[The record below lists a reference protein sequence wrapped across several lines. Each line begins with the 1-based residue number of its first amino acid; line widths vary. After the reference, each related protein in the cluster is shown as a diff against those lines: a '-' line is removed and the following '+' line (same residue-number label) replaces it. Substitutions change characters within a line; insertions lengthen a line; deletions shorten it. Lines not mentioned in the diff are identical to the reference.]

1 MTNTIAKRL
10 QIFIVAVISLGLLS
24 AGCTQREQN
33 TLDSTS
39 SLSNSEESLGTI
51 SKSIED
57 LNSKNNHLTKKLDE
71 LKAEIE
77 RNSNQ
82 KESLTT
88 ENTLQE
94 IKNKLALA
102 EADRK
107 RINALEAKVN
117 TLSSSFNSLNT
128 KNRDL
133 TMKLNVLSKGAE
145 RNSSQLSGIKKIFQE
160 SEQQSTPKYK
170 YTDEE
175 ESRKDL
181 IKKTQ
186 ENRKASLVEDLL
198 DKAINLYRQEK
209 YEDAIAKWNEAIA
222 LDPKRLE
229 AKFNIEIA
237 KDKINDKKIKDGL
250 KALRT
255 QKDR

>member
-10 QIFIVAVISLGLLS
+10 QILIVATISLGLLS
-24 AGCTQREQN
+24 VGCTQREQN

-39 SLSNSEESLGTI
+39 SLRNSEESLGTI

-57 LNSKNNHLTKKLDE
+57 LNSKNNNLTRKLDE
-71 LKAEIE
+71 LKTEIE
-77 RNSNQ
+77 RNNKQ
-82 KESLTT
+82 EESLAA

-94 IKNKLALA
+94 IKNRLALV

-107 RINALEAKVN
+107 KINALEGKVS
-117 TLSSSFNSLNT
+117 TLSSSLSRLNT
-128 KNRDL
+128 KNKEL
-133 TMKLNVLSKGAE
+133 TMKLDGLSKGPE
-145 RNSSQLSGIKKIFQE
+145 RNSSQLSGINKIFQE
-160 SEQQSTPKYK
+160 SKQQSAPNHNHIDKV
-170 YTDEE
+170 
-175 ESRKDL
+175 ESRKDA
-181 IKKTQ
+181 IQATQ
-186 ENRKASLVEDLL
+186 EKRKKSLVEELL
-198 DKAINLYRQEK
+198 DKAIDLYRQEK

-222 LDPKRLE
+222 LDPRRLE

-237 KDKINDKKIKDGL
+237 KDKIKDQKIKDGL